1 MRLADLQTPCLVLDR
16 AVLTRNIA
24 RMNVRAKELGVTLRP
39 HMKTA
44 KSAEVARRVHGG
56 AVGPITVSTL
66 AEAEYFA
73 KHGFTDMIYAVGISP
88 DKLDRV
94 AKLMA
99 DGVDLKILTDEIG
112 VAQAIAERGKALGV
126 KFRTLIEI
134 ETGGERAGVLPAS
147 AELDII
153 GKTLD
158 EAGMLAGALAHA
170 GHSYGAD
177 GISEIQEIAEDE
189 RAGVVAAAERLR
201 AQGRKVEIVS
211 VGSTPTAL
219 YGKHLAGVTE
229 MRPGNFVFFDLFQTG
244 IGSCAIGDVAVGVL
258 TTITSHRTSRK
269 QILLD
274 AGALALSKD
283 TGANRHMDAGFGL
296 LRPATGALPDKP
308 LAILDVHQEHGIASY
323 ARGLDQ
329 VDPFPYADYPVG
341 GRLVVLPNH
350 VCMTAAMYDRYYV
363 VDSSKAG
370 GSDEVVDVWDRVNG
384 W

>member
-24 RMNVRAKELGVTLRP
+24 RMTARAKELGVTLRP

-56 AVGPITVSTL
+56 SVGPITVSTL

-73 KHGFTDMIYAVGISP
+73 KHGFTDMVYAVGISP
-88 DKLDRV
+88 DKLDRA

-99 DGVDLKILTDEIG
+99 GGVDLKILTDEVG
-112 VAQAIAERGKALGV
+112 VAQAIAERGKALGL

-147 AELDII
+147 AELDTI
-153 GKTLD
+153 GKILD
-158 EAGMLAGALAHA
+158 DAGMLAGALAHA

-244 IGSCAIGDVAVGVL
+244 SAAAR
-258 TTITSHRTSRK
+258 SATSRS
-269 QILLD
+269 
-274 AGALALSKD
+274 A
-283 TGANRHMDAGFGL
+283 
-296 LRPATGALPDKP
+296 
-308 LAILDVHQEHGIASY
+308 
-323 ARGLDQ
+323 
-329 VDPFPYADYPVG
+329 
-341 GRLVVLPNH
+341 
-350 VCMTAAMYDRYYV
+350 C
-363 VDSSKAG
+363 
-370 GSDEVVDVWDRVNG
+370 
-384 W
+384 